1 MTDLTGSFDLLRKR
15 LAALAET
22 LRSKTETLNRQR
34 LEVYGRVEPKLL
46 ARLAA
51 RTEHNC
57 VARDLVRVG
66 DRLLFAYNVFI
77 GLKKE
82 TRVEDVF
89 CLYRLSEGD
98 GGAELEAVPSNGSF
112 LADQRFVA
120 DFRELY
126 TYYRATT
133 LDQLRIL
140 GDKLLMVFRTG
151 SNPGDRRVFRFSVH
165 PDGRVDYIDNRGER
179 DNVLPPAHDFEWT
192 AVTREQH
199 VLGRHPHVNIL
210 DTIFVETVGG
220 DLTIKV
226 ENNTESGMGIYAEPV
241 EDKNQSLADAE
252 IFYADLRSLILLKIR
267 PYRESQWRHLVYN
280 QRTREVVRID
290 EIGASCLELPED
302 HGIVFPG
309 GYYLESGEFKH
320 FADLGHDFSG
330 FRLKR
335 QIRAPSGEDVLYVFH
350 EESGGRYAL
359 LPYNLIDRAI
369 GAPLLA
375 HGYARFEDGRML
387 LFTPELEEPARLHTM
402 QLWASPFASEEHAA
416 KQSRPKGLLGRLGNA
431 TLVRGLAEL
440 RQLARIAEED
450 RKSTRLNSSH
460 SPQSRMPSSA

>member
-1 MTDLTGSFDLLRKR
+1 MTDMTGSFDLLRKR

-165 PDGRVDYIDNRGER
+165 PDGRVER
-179 DNVLPPAHDFEWT
+179 L
-192 AVTREQH
+192 
-199 VLGRHPHVNIL
+199 
-210 DTIFVETVGG
+210 
-220 DLTIKV
+220 
-226 ENNTESGMGIYAEPV
+226 S
-241 EDKNQSLADAE
+241 DAE
-252 IFYADLRSLILLKIR
+252 ASEALSGSDDLR
-267 PYRESQWRHLVYN
+267 
-280 QRTREVVRID
+280 
-290 EIGASCLELPED
+290 
-302 HGIVFPG
+302 
-309 GYYLESGEFKH
+309 
-320 FADLGHDFSG
+320 
-330 FRLKR
+330 
-335 QIRAPSGEDVLYVFH
+335 
-350 EESGGRYAL
+350 
-359 LPYNLIDRAI
+359 
-369 GAPLLA
+369 
-375 HGYARFEDGRML
+375 
-387 LFTPELEEPARLHTM
+387 
-402 QLWASPFASEEHAA
+402 
-416 KQSRPKGLLGRLGNA
+416 
-431 TLVRGLAEL
+431 
-440 RQLARIAEED
+440 
-450 RKSTRLNSSH
+450 
-460 SPQSRMPSSA
+460 